1 LLREGVITARE
12 RHGLV
17 IEFVHHARAMKQSKF
32 TKGVVHERWPEASVD
47 HLDKAPPRWKAA
59 IELEAVEPELHI
71 IEVE

>member
-1 LLREGVITARE
+1 
-12 RHGLV
+12 
-17 IEFVHHARAMKQSKF
+17 MKQSKF

-47 HLDKAPPRWKAA
+47 HMDKAPPRWKAA